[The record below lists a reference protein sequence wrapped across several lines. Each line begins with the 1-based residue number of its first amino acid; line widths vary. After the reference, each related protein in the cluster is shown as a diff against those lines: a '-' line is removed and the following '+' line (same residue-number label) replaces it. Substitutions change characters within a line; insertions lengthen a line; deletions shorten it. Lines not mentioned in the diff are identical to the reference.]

1 MKAADAISINLA
13 DTRLKGQWVAL
24 WSFNSKRVAGFGRT
38 PVAAARKA
46 KTAGAKRPVLVLIPK
61 DDQSLAVL

>member
-1 MKAADAISINLA
+1 MKADTAFPINLA
-13 DTRLKGQWVAL
+13 DARLKGQWVAL

-38 PVAAARKA
+38 PVAAVRKA
-46 KTAGAKRPVLVLIPK
+46 KNAGAKRPVLVRIPK